1 MELMDVIRRRRSIR
15 AFRND
20 PIPDDVLGEILEA
33 GRVGPTAMNV
43 QDCRFGIITDAD
55 VKAKLVE
62 VSGGQEWITTAPV
75 IIALC
80 RVLAADIKTLPDDD
94 INVLV
99 WQARYGRAAIDHLNA
114 LEDRRVARML
124 LDWRDTAYV
133 GQQMVLA
140 AENFGIASCWIGLID
155 TPKADAVLGLPED
168 VVCDMLLPLGYPA
181 EEPEAIE
188 RKTIEEITFRNR
200 WGES

>member
-20 PIPDDVLGEILEA
+20 PIPDDVLSEILEA
-33 GRVGPTAMNV
+33 GRLGPTAMNV
-43 QDCRFGIITDAD
+43 QDCRFGIITDAA

-62 VSGGQEWITTAPV
+62 VSGGQEWIATAPV
-75 IIALC
+75 IVALC
-80 RVLAADIKTLPDDD
+80 RQLPADIAALPTDD
-94 INVLV
+94 INIVI
-99 WQARYGRAAIDHLNA
+99 WQARYGREMVDHLNA
-114 LEDRRVARML
+114 FENRRKVRML
-124 LDWRDTAYV
+124 LDWRNTAYV

-168 VVCDMLLPLGYPA
+168 VVCDMLLPMGYPA
-181 EEPEAIE
+181 EEPEPIE
-188 RKTIEEITFRNR
+188 RKAIEEITFRNR
-200 WGES
+200 WGGS

>member
-15 AFRND
+15 AFRSD

-33 GRVGPTAMNV
+33 GRLGPSAMNV
-43 QDCRFGIITDAD
+43 QDCRFGIITDDIA
-55 VKAKLVE
+55 KAKLVE
-62 VSGGQEWITTAPV
+62 VSGGQDWIATAPV

-80 RVLAADIKTLPDDD
+80 RELAADIRTLPADD
-94 INVLV
+94 INILI
-99 WQARYGRAAIDHLNA
+99 WQARYGREMIDHLNA
-114 LEDRRVARML
+114 FEDRRIARML
-124 LDWRDTAYV
+124 LDYRNTAYA

-168 VVCDMLLPLGYPA
+168 VVCDMLLPMGYPA

-188 RKTIEEITFRNR
+188 RKTIEEVSFRNN
-200 WGES
+200 WGS